1 MTLALHSSR
10 LYYALSVR
18 YTNFTPH
25 GSGDLRNKFHKN
37 KFHFAFLY

>member
-10 LYYALSVR
+10 LYYALSVH
-18 YTNFTPH
+18 YINLTSHDP
-25 GSGDLRNKFHKN
+25 GDLRNKFHKN